1 MQLDPVQE
9 SALIELVRETS
20 RREILPRFRRLS
32 DTAVKAKL
40 SQQDLVTEADL
51 ASEAAISAGVR
62 RILPQA
68 AMIGEEAVAVDPALL
83 EQIATADMAV
93 ILDPVDGT
101 WNYAKGL
108 SLFGMILAVTV
119 RGETV
124 FGLLYDPV
132 VDDWVLARKG
142 GGSWFCQP
150 GAEPRRLQ
158 FGPDS
163 RSLSQRNGVFS
174 PYHFPQ
180 AQRPQLALGMLE
192 FGRSYALRCSCHEYR
207 MLAQGVFDFSLSL
220 GMEEAEI
227 GINPWDH
234 AAGALVVVEAGG
246 AVGVL
251 EGGDY
256 APTVLQGRLINACS
270 PECLEQVRDWC
281 RRMDIR

>member
-1 MQLDPVQE
+1 MSLDSVRE
-9 SALIELVRETS
+9 RALIEQVRMTA
-20 RREILPRFRRLS
+20 RHEIMPRFRRLS
-32 DTAVKAKL
+32 ETAVKEKL

-62 RILPQA
+62 EILPQA
-68 AMIGEEAVAVDPALL
+68 AMIGEEAVAADPALL
-83 EQIATADMAV
+83 EQITTAEMAV
-93 ILDPVDGT
+93 ILDPIDGT

-108 SLFGMILAVTV
+108 SLFGVILAVTI

-158 FGPDS
+158 FGAD
-163 RSLSQRNGVFS
+163 QRALNQRDGVFS
-174 PYHFPQ
+174 PYHFPM

-207 MLAQGVFDFSLSL
+207 MIAQGVFDFSLSL
-220 GMEEAEI
+220 GLEAAEI

-234 AAGALVVVEAGG
+234 AAGALVVAEAGG
-246 AVGVL
+246 AVGLL

-270 PECLEQVRDWC
+270 AQCLDQVRDWC
-281 RRMDIR
+281 QRMGIR